1 MTSKLLARNKSIK
14 NSSTTDNGTG
24 FQGLP
29 GFGINNMG
37 GGGLSL
43 SKILEPH
50 ELSST
55 RTVIPQDIESTKT
68 ILNGQQIYDFSPI
81 VSKTRIDKQQAILS
95 GLAGQ
100 SSLCSNKSLN
110 GKTHFIVSN
119 SNMGEMKSGSFGG
132 TDFIQGSISQIT
144 EQIPVITSASKLRED
159 IIKASKQRHQ
169 NSKSSEKM
177 PNLSGAF

>member
-55 RTVIPQDIESTKT
+55 RTVIP
-68 ILNGQQIYDFSPI
+68 
-81 VSKTRIDKQQAILS
+81 
-95 GLAGQ
+95 
-100 SSLCSNKSLN
+100 
-110 GKTHFIVSN
+110 
-119 SNMGEMKSGSFGG
+119 
-132 TDFIQGSISQIT
+132 
-144 EQIPVITSASKLRED
+144 
-159 IIKASKQRHQ
+159 
-169 NSKSSEKM
+169 
-177 PNLSGAF
+177 